1 MITVIGSVN
10 MDLIAT
16 TPRLPEPGETVSGTD
31 FTTAQGGKGANQAL
45 AAQRAG
51 AAVKMCGA
59 VGNDAFASEA
69 LALLGEAGADLELV
83 RHVEGPTGT
92 ALILVG
98 GDGENMIAV
107 IPGANGE
114 VTAEDAERAVAEMA
128 ANDTLVLQMEIP
140 EAAIEAALKAAKA
153 MRVRSVLNIAP
164 LTDAVVRLAPLAD
177 IVIANETEFARLSGR
192 PAETLEAA
200 RTEVEA
206 LHARTGQCL
215 IVHAWRRGCAVGKGR
230 EGGAR
235 AIAEDQAGRH
245 RGCRRH
251 ILRLPRPG
259 ARCRDGIRHGR
270 PSGGGGWGAGL
281 SQTRRSAVD
290 STLSRCRCPSLIL
303 SEAADALD
311 KQVEEAVG
319 VDVLDDKGIL
329 GATGDLPPVDHR
341 GAEGKIRA
349 GFYFHVALAT

>member
-16 TPRLPEPGETVSGTD
+16 TRRLPEPGETVSGTD

-140 EAAIEAALKAAKA
+140 EAAIKAALKAAKA
-153 MRVRSVLNIAP
+153 RSVRSVLNIAP

-215 IVHAWRRGCAVGKGR
+215 IVTLGG
-230 EGGAR
+230 EGVLWA
-235 AIAEDQAGRH
+235 
-245 RGCRRH
+245 
-251 ILRLPRPG
+251 
-259 ARCRDGIRHGR
+259 RDGKVEHVPSLKIKPVDTVGAGDTFCGYLAQGSMPGWNSPR
-270 PSGGGGWGAGL
+270 PSGG
-281 SQTRRSAVD
+281 RRWLGRWPVSNPA
-290 STLSRCRCPSLIL
+290 LSRRFHSQPMSMPV
-303 SEAADALD
+303 S
-311 KQVEEAVG
+311 
-319 VDVLDDKGIL
+319 
-329 GATGDLPPVDHR
+329 DLVR
-341 GAEGKIRA
+341 GGRRA
-349 GFYFHVALAT
+349 R

>member
-16 TPRLPEPGETVSGTD
+16 TPRLPEPGETVTGTD

-59 VGNDAFASEA
+59 VGNDTFATEA
-69 LALLGEAGADLELV
+69 LALLDDAGTGLGLV

-114 VTAEDAERAVAEMA
+114 VTAKDAERAVAEMT

-153 MRVRSVLNIAP
+153 RSVRSVLNIAP
-164 LTDAVVRLAPLAD
+164 LTDAVERLAPLAD

-192 PAETLEAA
+192 PAETREAA

-215 IVHAWRRGCAVGKGR
+215 IVTLGGEGVLWARDGKVEHVPSLKIKPVDTVGAGDTFCGYLAQGLDSGMEFATAVRRAAVA
-230 EGGAR
+230 GAL
-235 AIAEDQAGRH
+235 A
-245 RGCRRH
+245 C
-251 ILRLPRPG
+251 LKPG
-259 ARCRDGIRHGR
+259 AQ
-270 PSGGGGWGAGL
+270 PSIPL
-281 SQTRRSAVD
+281 SADVD
-290 STLSRCRCPSLIL
+290 ARL
-303 SEAADALD
+303 
-311 KQVEEAVG
+311 
-319 VDVLDDKGIL
+319 
-329 GATGDLPPVDHR
+329 
-341 GAEGKIRA
+341 
-349 GFYFHVALAT
+349 